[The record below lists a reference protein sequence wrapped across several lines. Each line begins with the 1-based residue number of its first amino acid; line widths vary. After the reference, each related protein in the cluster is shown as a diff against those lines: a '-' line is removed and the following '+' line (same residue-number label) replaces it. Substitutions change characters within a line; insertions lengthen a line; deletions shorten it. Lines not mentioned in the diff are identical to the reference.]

1 MVSEVNDTVRIGI
14 ISKIIRKRIVLKVP
28 LLLTRGIKRM
38 VVDGV
43 Q

>member
-1 MVSEVNDTVRIGI
+1 MVSEVDDTVTIAIIG
-14 ISKIIRKRIVLKVP
+14 KIIHKRIVLKVP